1 MLRYTPFPPRAAV
14 AERVGV
20 TNILHFRAIVPL
32 PEAAQKNAR
41 MIEERRHTGV
51 SLMSEYC
58 GQLGTVLDRRS
69 PGYALVTA
77 RQQAHQRMLEAKAS
91 DDAKTKFLANMSH
104 ELRTP
109 VNGVLGML
117 ELVRHT
123 EPGPRQQHYLETAR
137 RSAEMLLEIINGI
150 LDISKI
156 ESGKIELEQSPFD
169 LRDLVEDVVETF
181 ADAIYAKGLEL
192 ASFIPVRL
200 PTALIGDPARLRQIL
215 TNLIGNAVKVT
226 DRGEV
231 GVRVEAVE
239 AEGPSVVLAFDVSD
253 SGIGIPP
260 EKQRRIFDA
269 FTQADSSTTLRYG
282 GTGLGLSIAK
292 QLCEMMGGAISL
304 TSEPGRGSTFRFTA
318 RFGRQSG
325 AMRPADTALSG
336 QPVLLAAGQTLNRQ
350 SLTDQLSHWGL
361 PVCEAETGAS
371 ALTALQEAAA
381 RGAPFGLAVI
391 DSTLADMNGI
401 DLVRRIKADPANRE
415 LHVVLLSLLGQQTET
430 TGDDAVSC
438 LIKPVRR
445 SALRACLAIGGAA
458 NPAPA
463 LAEPM
468 APPLEAATGARVLL
482 VEDNAVNLEVG
493 VGILEALGCQV
504 ETADNGVEAL
514 HHHAGGAYAVI
525 FMDCQM
531 PEMDGFEA
539 TAEIRKR
546 EANSALRT
554 PIIAL
559 TASAIEGDR
568 EKCLAAGM
576 DDYIPKPFTAHQM
589 RSALAAWLKPATANS
604 GPGRHDHLTIV
615 ESPGLPTPAVEPIDE
630 AVLASLAQLQR
641 EGRPDIV
648 NRVITLF
655 LESAPALLKE
665 LQEGAAKADT
675 AQLHRASHTLK
686 SASANVGA
694 ALLSAHCRELEAMAR
709 TGAVPD
715 AAARVETIIDDYRR
729 AQAALTAR
737 LPQVA

>member
-1 MLRYTPFPPRAAV
+1 MV
-14 AERVGV
+14 DS
-20 TNILHFRAIVPL
+20 
-32 PEAAQKNAR
+32 
-41 MIEERRHTGV
+41 RRHRGD
-51 SLMSEYC
+51 SLLSTYC
-58 GQLGTVLDRRS
+58 EQLGTVLDRRS
-69 PGYALVTA
+69 PGFALITA
-77 RQQAHQRMLEAKAS
+77 RQQAHHRMLEAKAS

-117 ELVRHT
+117 ELVRHI
-123 EPGPRQQHYLETAR
+123 EPGPKQQHYLETAR
-137 RSAEMLLEIINGI
+137 RSAETLLGIINGI

-169 LRDLVEDVVETF
+169 LRELVEELTETF
-181 ADAIYAKGLEL
+181 SDAAFGKGLEL
-192 ASFIPVRL
+192 ACFVPASL
-200 PTALIGDPARLRQIL
+200 STALVGDAARLRQIL
-215 TNLIGNAVKVT
+215 TNLFGNAVKFT
-226 DRGEV
+226 EKGEI
-231 GVRVEAVE
+231 GVRVDAVDTDAASILLSFE
-239 AEGPSVVLAFDVSD
+239 VSD
-253 SGIGIPP
+253 TGIGIPP

-269 FTQADSSTTLRYG
+269 FTQADSSTTRRYG

-304 TSEPGRGSTFRFTA
+304 ASEPGRGSTFRFTA

-371 ALTALQEAAA
+371 ALTALQGAAA
-381 RGAPFGLAVI
+381 RGAPFGLAII

-415 LHVVLLSLLGQQTET
+415 LHLVLLSLLGQQTET

-438 LIKPVRR
+438 LIKPVRQ

-514 HHHAGGAYAVI
+514 HRHAGGAYAVI

-589 RSALAAWLKPATANS
+589 RSALAAWLKPAIANS
-604 GPGRHDHLTIV
+604 GPGRHDHLTVV
-615 ESPGLPTPAVEPIDE
+615 ESPGLPAPAVEPIDE

-665 LQEGAAKADT
+665 LQEGAENGDADR
-675 AQLHRASHTLK
+675 LGRASHALK
-686 SASANVGA
+686 SCAANVGA
-694 ALLSAHCRELEAMAR
+694 AVLAAHCEEIEAMAR
-709 TGAVPD
+709 AGRVPD
-715 AAARVETIIDDYRR
+715 APMQVGTIVEDYRR
-729 AQAALTAR
+729 AEAALSVR
-737 LPQVA
+737 LPEVA